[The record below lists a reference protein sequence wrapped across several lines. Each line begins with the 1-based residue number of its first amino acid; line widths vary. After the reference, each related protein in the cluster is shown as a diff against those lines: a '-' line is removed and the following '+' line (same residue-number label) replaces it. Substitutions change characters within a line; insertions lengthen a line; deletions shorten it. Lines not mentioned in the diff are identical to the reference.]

1 MSRTIGLASFLMVV
15 LLLCPSMLP
24 ALTAAQEPHPVDL
37 QINEAQAEFPG
48 EIEFHLEITTPSPIE
63 SVELE
68 YGVEKVSCA
77 EASVRAVPEVTEGE
91 GQQVLADWTWDFR
104 RSGSLPPGTRVWW
117 RWHVT
122 SDEGETYST
131 PVAWLSFDDNCHDWQ
146 SVEQGQI
153 NVHWYRGELD
163 FGQEMLAAAVEAQ
176 ARLTADPGANLE
188 RPIHIY
194 FYATADELQDALL
207 FSQRWTG
214 GVAFTDYYTILVAAS
229 PGDQGYGRRTV
240 THELM
245 HLVVHQLAFNCW
257 SDLPR
262 WLDEGLASWAEGD
275 LEPGQQEM
283 LDEAISADK
292 LLSLDSLSG
301 AFSAHADRASL
312 SYAQSY
318 SVIAFLIEAYGRE
331 KVLELLAVFREG
343 ATYDGALEQVYGFGT
358 DGLEDLWR
366 ASIGAQP
373 RPTQSAPAGD
383 PTAIPTL
390 ALWTSE
396 PLGRATDLEATPAFL
411 SPTWTPRPTLTLP
424 PVPTSTSA
432 PAETTAVAPTAV
444 AAKPS
449 PVAIATRGAV
459 AAPAPIGG
467 KVEGTGAGAWGWYA
481 AGGVVVLVG
490 ISLALMVAFM
500 RHR

>member
-1 MSRTIGLASFLMVV
+1 MSRIIGFASFLRVV
-15 LLLCPSMLP
+15 LLLCLSMLP
-24 ALTAAQEPHPVDL
+24 TLAAAQEPHPVDL

-48 EIEFHLEITTPSPIE
+48 EIEFHLEVASLSPIE
-63 SVELE
+63 SIELE

-77 EASVRAVPEVTEGE
+77 EASVRAVPDVTEGE
-91 GQQVLADWTWDFR
+91 DQQVSADWTWDFR
-104 RSGSLPPGTRVWW
+104 RSGSLPPGTRIWW
-117 RWHVT
+117 RWHIT
-122 SDEGETYST
+122 SDEGETYAT
-131 PVAWLSFDDNCHDWQ
+131 PVAWLSFDDNRHDWQ
-146 SVEQGQI
+146 SVDQGQI
-153 NVHWYRGELD
+153 TVHWYRGELD

-188 RPIHIY
+188 RPIHLY
-194 FYATADELQDALL
+194 FYATADDLRDALV

-214 GVAFTDYYTILVAAS
+214 GVAFTDYYTILIAAS

-240 THELM
+240 AHELM

-275 LEPGQQEM
+275 LDPGQQQM
-283 LDEAISADK
+283 LDEAISEDK

-301 AFSAHADRASL
+301 DFSAHADRASL

-318 SVIAFLIEAYGRE
+318 SVVDFLIEEYGRE

-343 ATYDGALEQVYGFGT
+343 ATYDGALEQVFGFGT

-366 ASIGAQP
+366 ASIGAPP
-373 RPTQSAPAGD
+373 RPTQSVQAGD

-396 PLGRATDLEATPAFL
+396 PVGRATDPETPTALLSPTATPA
-411 SPTWTPRPTLTLP
+411 PTLTLP
-424 PVPTSTSA
+424 PVPTSTPV
-432 PAETTAVAPTAV
+432 PAETKAAAPTAV

-449 PVAIATRGAV
+449 PVAIATRGTV

-467 KVEGTGAGAWGWYA
+467 RVEGTGVGTWGWFV
-481 AGGVVVLVG
+481 AGGVVVFVG
-490 ISLALMVAFM
+490 IGLALLVVLV
-500 RHR
+500 RRR